1 MEIVDV
7 KKAKCI
13 IMPENKHKQRWDMVM
28 GALLF
33 YVGIFVPLRVAFFDE
48 MTTFTLVIETI
59 VDIFFATDLVLTFF
73 TAYEKNKTIE
83 VRHK

>member
-7 KKAKCI
+7 KKVKCI
-13 IMPENKHKQRWDMVM
+13 IMPENKYKQRWDMFM
-28 GALLF
+28 GVLLF

-48 MTTFTLVIETI
+48 MTTFMLILETLV
-59 VDIFFATDLVLTFF
+59 DFCFATDLVLTFF